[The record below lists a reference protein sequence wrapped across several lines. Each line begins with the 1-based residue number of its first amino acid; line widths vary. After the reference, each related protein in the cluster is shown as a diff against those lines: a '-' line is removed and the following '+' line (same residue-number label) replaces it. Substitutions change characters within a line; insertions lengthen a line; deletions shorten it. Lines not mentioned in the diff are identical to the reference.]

1 MSQFKAFR
9 GRLKRYFT
17 AYGGWT
23 AVLSSPLFLMS
34 VALSAIGYSEW
45 MQDKWSL
52 LTQSLLPN
60 LLGFSLG
67 TYSILFGLLT
77 GRMRAALKTKKNA
90 SEISYLDEINATF
103 FHFIFVQV
111 IALLWAIIYNGSL
124 LHDLAHAAPQCFPFA
139 LTLYGYAAKIGGF
152 IGYGLLIYSIS
163 LAIAS
168 ALVVYRLASIVD
180 PAPPHREGQ

>member
-9 GRLKRYFT
+9 GRLRRYF
-17 AYGGWT
+17 AGYGGWK
-23 AVLSSPLFLMS
+23 AVFSSPLFLMS
-34 VALSAIGYSEW
+34 CAFAAIGYNTW
-45 MQDKWSL
+45 LTDRWST
-52 LTQSLLPN
+52 LTETLLPSI
-60 LLGFSLG
+60 LGFSIG

-77 GRMRAALKTKKNA
+77 SRMRAALKAKK
-90 SEISYLDEINATF
+90 SHGEISYLEEFNATF

-124 LHDLAHAAPQCFPFA
+124 LHDLAYAAPKCFTSA
-139 LTLYGYAAKIGGF
+139 LTIYLYAARLGGF

-180 PAPPHREGQ
+180 PAATKPD